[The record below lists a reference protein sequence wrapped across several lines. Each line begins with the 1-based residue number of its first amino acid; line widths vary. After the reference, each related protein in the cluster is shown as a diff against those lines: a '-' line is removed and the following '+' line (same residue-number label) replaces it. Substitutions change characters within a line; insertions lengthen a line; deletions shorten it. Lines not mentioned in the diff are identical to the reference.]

1 MWQHGQQDLIS
12 HGCSVESYKK
22 LLRLCISLGMS
33 LSQVRKAYGDDM
45 QGMEAHEEMARM
57 REHVL
62 TEVGV
67 RMK

>member
-1 MWQHGQQDLIS
+1 MYV
-12 HGCSVESYKK
+12 SV
-22 LLRLCISLGMS
+22 GVH
-33 LSQVRKAYGDDM
+33 SQVKKAYGDDM

-67 RMK
+67 GDVDRG

>member
-1 MWQHGQQDLIS
+1 MWQHGQQDLIG
-12 HGCSVESYKK
+12 HCCNVEGYKK
-22 LLRLCISLGMS
+22 LCYVLSVSMS
-33 LSQVRKAYGDDM
+33 LSQVRKAYGNDM

-67 RMK
+67 RG

>member
-1 MWQHGQQDLIS
+1 MLKVTRS
-12 HGCSVESYKK
+12 CYVLSVS
-22 LLRLCISLGMS
+22 MS
-33 LSQVRKAYGDDM
+33 LSQVRKAYGNDM

-67 RMK
+67 RG

>member
-1 MWQHGQQDLIS
+1 MVTAVVLKVTRS
-12 HGCSVESYKK
+12 CCGCV
-22 LLRLCISLGMS
+22 CISLGMS

-67 RMK
+67 RVN